1 MSDSKRTNL
10 HAQENFYRPILE
22 YRSASILLICSV
34 SMLYMGLSSDGLDI
48 APIVLFTS
56 ILLFLLCL
64 YRCKTA
70 APFLMA
76 HWRVFKRHF
85 MFVSLDSLR
94 VINKSNFFSNER
106 KYRQLVQDYQ
116 NKNKDIPERKSYFCD
131 GFEWGPEH
139 ADRAYQIANLS
150 SDKREIEL
158 PFVFNP
164 IKRHFDAMARK
175 MGGSNAIFAV
185 ERREPIFVTEDNWFG
200 HTLITGNVGTGKTVL
215 QRLLSISMLHL
226 GHVVV
231 VIDPKNDAEWRESL
245 MEEAKTLGLPFYK
258 FHPGQPASSVCI
270 DVCNTYTNV
279 SDLTSRLLSLV
290 TVPGEV
296 NPFVQYAKALVSNVI
311 SGLSYIESP
320 RII

>member
-1 MSDSKRTNL
+1 
-10 HAQENFYRPILE
+10 
-22 YRSASILLICSV
+22 
-34 SMLYMGLSSDGLDI
+34 MGS
-48 APIVLFTS
+48 
-56 ILLFLLCL
+56 
-64 YRCKTA
+64 
-70 APFLMA
+70 
-76 HWRVFKRHF
+76 
-85 MFVSLDSLR
+85 
-94 VINKSNFFSNER
+94 
-106 KYRQLVQDYQ
+106 
-116 NKNKDIPERKSYFCD
+116 
-131 GFEWGPEH
+131 EH

-258 FHPGQPASSVCI
+258 FHLASQHLRSVLMSATPI
-270 DVCNTYTNV
+270 LMF
-279 SDLTSRLLSLV
+279 LT
-290 TVPGEV
+290 
-296 NPFVQYAKALVSNVI
+296 
-311 SGLSYIESP
+311 
-320 RII
+320 